1 MVDAKRSYLKCTN
14 NFSEIHSMVVVPFYN
29 VQIVITQNSLSTHKP
44 FRNNVR

>member
-14 NFSEIHSMVVVPFYN
+14 NFSEIHSMVVPFYN

-44 FRNNVR
+44 FPNNVR